1 MGILSTNHATGVYG
15 IRRKTV
21 WNQCGALYGIA
32 HSVSVWNHSAGMYI
46 IRNSLR
52 YIISPLGLDIIRQNE
67 RVSRILASISST
79 QSVV

>member
-1 MGILSTNHATGVYG
+1 MGVDG
-15 IRRKTV
+15 IRRKTE

-32 HSVSVWNHSAGMYI
+32 HNVSAWNHSAGMYI
-46 IRNSLR
+46 IRNLLR